1 VRVSPQQ
8 SCFSRCTVVRS
19 FFKVFVV
26 SSLGFFLV
34 SGPLGSRCSR
44 GDDETGESGLRASLR
59 AIDKRARKARD
70 KKNLQL
76 VDDLRVERLSLLQ
89 TAQPAKD
96 DATVAWTR
104 GYEALLQADKS
115 KRMMQYTEACKPLAE
130 AWKPFAEPARGEPVF
145 GDIAVKLFEVVQ
157 AATALHPDF
166 LTRELD
172 GSVSEDFLRQALQAA
187 VKNDPCQVEAAAM
200 LAFLEKPKPEE
211 AFVPADQRPSL
222 RERNRILLD
231 ISAPKEM
238 DWKFVPW
245 FAPAEFLKAQSS
257 SFVLDDLSYYTSF
270 LNERGFRLT
279 GEDRF
284 GEQFQVVLGGALLLY
299 SPEQGGSSKKLAV
312 ARFLPDTKEWQKVRL
327 QVLVIQAAGVGD
339 DVVVDEEAILRRI
352 RDVGTKFTQ
361 SQPDETNVRQRIEE
375 IVGEFE
381 KIVRAHA
388 KSIIERT
395 ESLDTRL
402 QDLERGFGRYGAK
415 FSEHAARA
423 HAAEEKIAGM
433 RKQFLEVQA
442 ARNQVKQSLNGL
454 PGFASPPEGQPAVP
468 QAGQGLKLSPD
479 PPGGDAGANLEAWF
493 ADRVSSVRLIGE
505 ELQKSGQTPPGFDTL
520 IEVIRMTTLMRRN
533 ITICPGLIAK
543 KEQEKLN
550 CDNEISQISEQI
562 EKIKKDP
569 AFRPSIDISPERKRR
584 CETQR
589 RNSVA
594 LQRDLERYQALVSS
608 ALMGTFLK
616 IPYRKILEADQ
627 LATSIV
633 RKSRES
639 GDLAVSDA
647 YASESM
653 EDSVAFGRIRVLEAL
668 ARELRARK
676 PLGGGSWEC
685 QGLQWSVYDLP
696 DALAPDIVAAAIDS
710 LPRLGLPPDIELP
723 KVLERAEKSQR
734 QSGIML
740 NTLAEFTAMAG
751 CPIGE
756 MTVSGVAWNTFA
768 VEPRDLLEP
777 SYVVILT
784 PEDAVGAPGFGPAFM
799 VDDAGVKSLQLQYD
813 GENIPFRLDADA
825 GQPTLTAKFPVTAQ
839 TPCIEGVLRLQ
850 VGTGSRFL
858 RDSRQYSIT
867 RLDEP
872 DIDRFYQI
880 VSEGGR
886 ELSDRSVNYAK
897 KDWRGLDR
905 NIVNE
910 FMPRVMVEHVSLPAW
925 KSYRKELQRLSP
937 DGQWIW
943 ALPREAFS
951 RESLR
956 APERTQETWWE

>member
-1 VRVSPQQ
+1 MREI
-8 SCFSRCTVVRS
+8 
-19 FFKVFVV
+19 FKLFVI
-26 SSLGFFLV
+26 SALGFLLV
-34 SGPLGSRCSR
+34 SVPLGGRCLR
-44 GDDETGESGLRASLR
+44 GDDEPGEGGLSASLKS
-59 AIDKRARKARD
+59 IDRRARKARE
-70 KKNLQL
+70 KKDLQL
-76 VDDLRVERLSLLQ
+76 VDDLRLERLSLLK
-89 TAQPAKD
+89 AARPSKD
-96 DATVAWTR
+96 DASVAWTR
-104 GYEALLQADKS
+104 GYEAIQQADKS
-115 KRMMQYTEACKPLAE
+115 KRMMQYIDACKPLVE

-145 GDIAVKLFEVVQ
+145 GDIALKLFEVVQ

-166 LTRELD
+166 LTREMG
-172 GSVSEDFLRQALQAA
+172 GSVSEDFLLQALQAA
-187 VKNDPCQVEAAAM
+187 VKDDPCQVEAAAM

-222 RERNRILLD
+222 RDRNRILLD

-257 SFVLDDLSYYTSF
+257 SFVLDDLSYYTNF
-270 LNERGFRLT
+270 LNERGFRLK

-299 SPEQGGSSKKLAV
+299 SPEQGGRSKKLAV

-327 QVLVIQAAGVGD
+327 QLLVIQAAGVGD

-352 RDVGTKFTQ
+352 RDVGTKFTT
-361 SQPDETNVRQRIEE
+361 SQPDEANVREKIERIA
-375 IVGEFE
+375 GEFE

-395 ESLDTRL
+395 DGLDARL
-402 QDLERGFGRYGAK
+402 QELERGFGRYGAK
-415 FSEHAARA
+415 FAEHASRA
-423 HAAEEKIAGM
+423 QAAEEQIAAM
-433 RKQFLEVQA
+433 RRQFVEVQDA
-442 ARNQVKQSLNGL
+442 QSKVGQALVGDGL
-454 PGFASPPEGQPAVP
+454 PKFAPPADGKQVVRPAEQP
-468 QAGQGLKLSPD
+468 LSPD
-479 PPGGDAGANLEAWF
+479 PPGGKPGTPLEAWF
-493 ADRVSSVRLIGE
+493 VNRVAAVRLIGE
-505 ELQKSGQTPPGFDTL
+505 ELQKSGQTPPGLDTL

-533 ITICPGLIAK
+533 ITICPGLIAQ

-550 CDNEISQISEQI
+550 CDKEISQINEQI
-562 EKIKKDP
+562 EKVKNDP

-584 CETQR
+584 CEMQR

-594 LQRDLERYQALVSS
+594 LQRDLESYQSLVSS
-608 ALMGTFLK
+608 ALAGTFLK

-627 LATSIV
+627 LAASIV

-639 GDLAVSDA
+639 GDLAVADA
-647 YASESM
+647 YATELM

-668 ARELRARK
+668 ARELRVRK
-676 PLGGGSWEC
+676 PLGGGPWEC

-696 DALAPDIVAAAIDS
+696 DALAPGTVAAAIDS
-710 LPRLGLPPDIELP
+710 LPRLGLPQGIDLP
-723 KVLERAEKSQR
+723 KVLERADKNAR
-734 QSGIML
+734 QSHVIL
-740 NTLAEFTAMAG
+740 ETLAEFTDMAD
-751 CPIGE
+751 CAIGE
-756 MTVSGVAWNTFA
+756 MKAGGDEWNVFTVD
-768 VEPRDLLEP
+768 PRDVLEP
-777 SYVVILT
+777 SYVLILT
-784 PEDAVGAPGFGPAFM
+784 PENAPQAVGFGPAFF
-799 VDDAGVKSLQLQYD
+799 VDDAGEKSLQLQYD
-813 GENIPFRLDADA
+813 SKTVPFRLDADA
-825 GQPTLTAKFPVTAQ
+825 DQPTLTAKFPVTAQ

-850 VGTGSRFL
+850 VGIGSRFL
-858 RDSRQYSIT
+858 RDSRQNSIT

-872 DIDRFYQI
+872 DVDRFYKI

-886 ELSDRSVNYAK
+886 ELSDRSVNYSK

-925 KSYRKELQRLSP
+925 KGYRNELQRRSP

-956 APERTQETWWE
+956 VPETFQKSWWE